1 MWICTQD
8 GFFSI
13 TRIPSTPDKSQIRAR
28 SERHL
33 MNLKATVRSAYG
45 VVDRAVSDEIDKAEI
60 IQKPHGDYKHR
71 ILVTPEAVSQ
81 ITNLYGQL
89 ATYDNFKDAVS
100 GSQQSSD
107 DDAYY
112 TFLNSVWSLGFGM
125 ED

>member
-13 TRIPSTPDKSQIRAR
+13 TRIPSTPDKSQIRSR

-45 VVDRAVSDEIDKAEI
+45 VVDRAVSDEVDKAEV
-60 IQKPHGDYKHR
+60 IQKPHGDYKYR
-71 ILVTPEAVSQ
+71 LLVTPEAVSQ

-89 ATYDNFKDAVS
+89 ATYGNFKDAVS
-100 GSQQSSD
+100 SSQQSGD

-112 TFLNSVWSLGFGM
+112 SFLNSVWTLGFRM
-125 ED
+125 EN

>member
-13 TRIPSTPDKSQIRAR
+13 TRIPSTPDKSQIRSR
-28 SERHL
+28 SDRHL

-45 VVDRAVSDEIDKAEI
+45 VVDRVVSDEIDKAEI
-60 IQKPHGDYKHR
+60 IQKPHGDYKYR

-89 ATYDNFKDAVS
+89 ATYDNFKDAVAV
-100 GSQQSSD
+100 SQQSSD

-112 TFLNSVWSLGFGM
+112 TFLNSVWSLGLGM

>member
-13 TRIPSTPDKSQIRAR
+13 TRIPSTPDKSQIRSR
-28 SERHL
+28 SDRHL

-60 IQKPHGDYKHR
+60 IQKPHGDYKYR

-89 ATYDNFKDAVS
+89 ATYDNFKDAVAV
-100 GSQQSSD
+100 SQQSSD

-112 TFLNSVWSLGFGM
+112 TFLNSVWSLGLGM